1 MEILPKYQ
9 TFWPR
14 FWAGWI
20 DVLIFVPIWL
30 IDSWL
35 ANSRGLPLLLASW
48 YILYTLSADIY
59 SVTMHARYGQ
69 TIGKMV
75 MGIRV
80 LDLSE
85 SSLSLRQALLRDAV
99 PIVFSVIAITQGVPL
114 ILVGLSPYY
123 SVGEASWIDI
133 LTLGS
138 SLIWFG
144 AELVTMLTN
153 SKRRA
158 IHDYIAGSV
167 VVRVSYFEA
176 EAKSRVPAA

>member
-1 MEILPKYQ
+1 MDVLPKYQ

-20 DVLIFVPIWL
+20 DALVFVPLWL

-35 ANSRGLPLLLASW
+35 EGTKVPLLLALW
-48 YILYTLSADIY
+48 YVLYTLSFDIY
-59 SVTMHARYGQ
+59 SVVMHAKYGQ
-69 TIGKMV
+69 TIGKMA
-75 MGIRV
+75 MGVRV

-85 SSLSLRQALLRDAV
+85 AKLSLRQALLRDAV
-99 PIVFSVIAITQGVPL
+99 PIAFSVIAIVQGLPL
-114 ILVGLSPYY
+114 VLAGLSPYQ
-123 SVGEASWIDI
+123 SGAELGWIDM
-133 LTLGS
+133 LSLGS

-167 VVRVSYFEA
+167 VVRVSYLEA
-176 EAKSRVPAA
+176 EATGNATAA